1 MSDLLYYEYI
11 SRLIKFLM
19 NLKRWLLELDLNAQH
34 SVIFFFFC
42 KGNLVLTV
50 IVHWYRLS
58 ILCVNIWFFFFFS
71 HAMDLCL
78 RTKNFLP
85 FFFLKGCMVWS
96 KQRHSEYIQILWY
109 VLFHPEYFCNKYKKN
124 ACNFI
129 FLLLSKCVYQILKF
143 GLYWILSYKLIS
155 YL

>member
-85 FFFLKGCMVWS
+85 FFFWRGVWYGANKGTQNISRYCDMCYFTQNISATSIKKMHATSYSFYCQNV
-96 KQRHSEYIQILWY
+96 YIKFWNLVYIG
-109 VLFHPEYFCNKYKKN
+109 FC
-124 ACNFI
+124 
-129 FLLLSKCVYQILKF
+129 
-143 GLYWILSYKLIS
+143 LIN
-155 YL
+155 